1 MLTIHDLHAGYGAFE
16 VLFGVNLT
24 VKAGQWV
31 SLIGTNGAGKSTLL
45 NSITGIH
52 KVSQGKIVF
61 KDKDIT
67 LDHTHSICRMNLG
80 YMAEG
85 HPIFAN
91 LTVKENLE
99 LGGIGVGLKKAQQQQ
114 KIEEIYEL
122 FPLFK
127 ARHKQL
133 AGTFSG
139 GEQQLLALGRC
150 LMASPDLI
158 LCDEPTLGLSP
169 VMVSELFRILKI
181 LHQQGTAILLVE
193 QNVELALTF
202 CDYGYVLD
210 QGVVT
215 LSGLGAD
222 LLNDPQVQKA
232 YLGY

>member
-1 MLTIHDLHAGYGAFE
+1 MLTINDLHAGYGAFE
-16 VLFGVNLT
+16 VLFGVTLKVET
-24 VKAGQWV
+24 AQWV
-31 SLIGTNGAGKSTLL
+31 SIIGTNGTGKSTLL
-45 NSITGIH
+45 NSIAGIH
-52 KVSQGKIVF
+52 QPSQGEIIF
-61 KDKDIT
+61 KGKDIT
-67 LDHTHSICRMNLG
+67 SQSPYSICRMNLS

-85 HPIFAN
+85 HPIFNN

-99 LGGIGVGLKKAQQQQ
+99 LGGIGVGLPKTRQRQ

-127 ARHKQL
+127 NRAKQR

-169 VMVSELFRILKI
+169 VMVNELFRILKL
-181 LHQQGTAILLVE
+181 LHQQGTALLLVE
-193 QNVELALTF
+193 QNVEQALTY
-202 CDYGYVLD
+202 CDYAYVLD
-210 QGVVT
+210 QGIIT
-215 LSGLGAD
+215 LSGSGID
-222 LLNDPQVQKA
+222 LLKDPQVQKA